1 MPFHLELGSG
11 GQKFPEGK
19 AMVVN
24 TRTGKHYSKSPIPIE
39 SARKQMRIL
48 EAYRDFKE
56 DVREVGE
63 EKKKLREEVYS
74 N

>member
-1 MPFHLELGSG
+1 
-11 GQKFPEGK
+11 
-19 AMVVN
+19 
-24 TRTGKHYSKSPIPIE
+24 
-39 SARKQMRIL
+39 MRIL